1 MKTSFETQ
9 VSRMGL
15 IGNLVDINIF
25 IMNQI
30 KSNQIFISRRLKF
43 IQYKYHIE
51 KYNPRDERTSRCGGR
66 KYK

>member
-30 KSNQIFISRRLKF
+30 KSNQT
-43 IQYKYHIE
+43 KYLLHE
-51 KYNPRDERTSRCGGR
+51 D
-66 KYK
+66 